1 MAEPSRVERIKA
13 QSHGLRGTIAE
24 ELARPTARF
33 GDDDIQLLKFHGI
46 YQQED
51 RDARKAARSSN
62 GERAEKDYSFMLRTR
77 SPGGYVPGP
86 LYGALAGLAD
96 THGNGTMR
104 VTTRQGFQLHG
115 VHKTEL
121 KEVIA
126 TINETLG
133 STLGACGDI
142 NRNVM
147 APAAPYATKAYTIA
161 RDAAHAIAELLTPR
175 TAGYYEIWQD
185 GELVHST
192 ENEADTALDPLY
204 KDVYLPRKFKI
215 ATAVAGDNSVDIYTN
230 DLGVVPVLSDVDVL
244 LGYDLYVGGGLGN
257 THRKPET
264 FPRLADEFVFVE
276 PADLLPVV
284 RAIVEVQRDF
294 GDRTNRKHARLKYT
308 IEDRGLAWFKAEV
321 ERYAGKTLAPFRPLP
336 AWELR
341 DYLGWHEQGDGRL
354 FIGINVENGR
364 IKDDA
369 TLRLKSALAEIVA
382 RFDLDLVL
390 TPQHNVL
397 IVDIARDAKSA
408 ISAVLSDRGVRPIET
423 ISLLERHAMACPALP
438 TCGLA
443 LAEAERALPSLVDA
457 LEGRLAELGLANE
470 PISIRMT
477 GCPNGCA
484 RPYMSEIGLVGVS
497 ADKYNLHLGGSTES
511 TRLNRV
517 YRELVPGSEIPA
529 VLGGLFAAFKNG
541 RQSGESFGAFCERTV
556 LAGSAAVASTAV
568 SALANNDGSM
578 RSPTVATMR

>member
-1 MAEPSRVERIKA
+1 VADPSKVERIKA
-13 QSHGLRGTIAE
+13 SSRGLRGTIAQ
-24 ELARPTARF
+24 ELAQPTARF
-33 GDDDIQLLKFHGI
+33 GDDDAQLLKFHGI

-51 RDARKAARSSN
+51 RDARKALRRPG
-62 GERAEKDYSFMLRTR
+62 GERPEKPYSFMLRTKN
-77 SPGGYVPGP
+77 PGGYVPGP
-86 LYGALAGLAD
+86 LFLALAELAE
-96 THGNGTMR
+96 THGNGTLR

-115 VHKTEL
+115 VHKTDL

-147 APAAPYATKAYTIA
+147 APAAPFATKPYTIA
-161 RDAAHAIAELLTPR
+161 RETSHAIAEMLTPR
-175 TAGYYEIWQD
+175 TAAYYEIWQD
-185 GELVHST
+185 GEIVHASET
-192 ENEADTALDPLY
+192 ETDPLY

-230 DLGVVPVLSDVDVL
+230 DIGVVPVLSEVNVL
-244 LGYDLYVGGGLGN
+244 LGYDLYVGGGLGM
-257 THRKPET
+257 THRKPDT
-264 FPRLADEFVFVE
+264 FPRLADEFAFVE
-276 PADLLPVV
+276 PADLLAIV
-284 RAIVEVQRDF
+284 RSIVEVQRDY

-308 IEDRGLAWFKAEV
+308 IADRGLAWFRAEV
-321 ERYAGKTLAPFRPLP
+321 ERYAGKALAPFRPLP

-341 DYLGWHEQGDGRL
+341 DYLGWHEQADGRL
-354 FIGINVENGR
+354 FVGISIENGR

-369 TLRLKSALAEIVA
+369 GLQLKAALHDIVS

-397 IVDIARDAKSA
+397 VVDIPREARDAIAA
-408 ISAVLSDRGVRPIET
+408 ILSERGVRPIET
-423 ISLLERHAMACPALP
+423 ISLFERHAMACPALP

-443 LAEAERALPSLVDA
+443 LAEAERALPAIVDA
-457 LEGRLAELGLANE
+457 LEGRLAELGLASE

-497 ADKYNLHLGGSTES
+497 ADRYNVHLGGNTES

-517 YRELVPGSEIPA
+517 YRELVPGSEIVSTLDA
-529 VLGGLFAAFKNG
+529 LFVTFKNK
-541 RQSGESFGAFCERTV
+541 RQSGESFGSFCERTV
-556 LAGSAAVASTAV
+556 LAPVEAMA
-568 SALANNDGSM
+568 
-578 RSPTVATMR
+578 

>member
-1 MAEPSRVERIKA
+1 MADVSKVERIKA
-13 QSHGLRGTIAE
+13 ASHGLRGTIAE
-24 ELARPTARF
+24 ELAQPTTRF
-33 GDDDIQLLKFHGI
+33 GEDDLQLLKFHGI

-51 RDARKAARSSN
+51 RDARKATRTPD
-62 GERAEKDYSFMLRTR
+62 GEKAEKAYSFMLRTK
-77 SPGGYVPGP
+77 SPGGFVPGP
-86 LYGALAGLAD
+86 LFLALANLAES
-96 THGNGTMR
+96 HGNGTMR

-115 VHKTEL
+115 VHKSDL

-147 APAAPYATKAYTIA
+147 APAAPFTTKAYALA
-161 RDAAHAIAELLTPR
+161 REAAHAMAELLTPR

-185 GELVHST
+185 GDLVHSS
-192 ENEADTALDPLY
+192 EAEADPLY

-230 DLGVVPVLSDVDVL
+230 DIGVVPVLSDVDVL
-244 LGYDLYVGGGLGN
+244 LGYDLYVGGGLGM
-257 THRKPET
+257 THRKPDT
-264 FPRLADEFVFVE
+264 FPRLADEFGFVE

-284 RAIVEVQRDF
+284 RAVVEVQRDY

-308 IEDRGLAWFKAEV
+308 IADRGLDWFRAEV
-321 ERYAGKTLAPFRPLP
+321 ESYAGKKLAPFRPLA

-354 FIGINVENGR
+354 FLGINVENGR
-364 IKDDA
+364 IKDDGA
-369 TLRLKSALAEIVA
+369 LQLKTALHEIVSQYE
-382 RFDLDLVL
+382 LDLVL

-397 IVDIARDAKSA
+397 IADIPRYAREPIAK
-408 ISAVLSDRGVRPIET
+408 ILSERGVRPVET
-423 ISLLERHAMACPALP
+423 ISLIERNAMACPALP

-443 LAEAERALPSLVDA
+443 LAEAERALPSLVDT
-457 LEGRLAELGLANE
+457 LEARLAELGLADE

-497 ADKYNLHLGGSTES
+497 ADRYNLHLGGTTES

-517 YRELVPGSEIPA
+517 YRELVPGAEIA
-529 VLGGLFAAFKNG
+529 GALDQLFVAFKAE
-541 RQSGESFGAFCERTV
+541 RREGERFGDYCERTV
-556 LAGSAAVASTAV
+556 LAGAA
-568 SALANNDGSM
+568 
-578 RSPTVATMR
+578 TVA

>member
-1 MAEPSRVERIKA
+1 VAQPSKVEGMKA
-13 QSHGLRGTIAE
+13 ASNGLRGTIAH
-24 ELARPTARF
+24 ELAQPTDNF
-33 GDDDIQLLKFHGI
+33 GEADLQLLKFHGI

-51 RDARKAARSSN
+51 RDIRLASRGPGGEKAPKA
-62 GERAEKDYSFMLRTR
+62 YSFMLRTK

-86 LYGALAGLAD
+86 LFLALSNLAE

-115 VHKTEL
+115 VHKSDL

-147 APAAPYATKAYTIA
+147 APAAPFATKPYTIA
-161 RDAAHAIAELLTPR
+161 REAAHSIADLLTPR

-185 GELVHST
+185 GEVAYTSET
-192 ENEADTALDPLY
+192 EHDPLY

-215 ATAVAGDNSVDIYTN
+215 ATAVPGDNSVDLYTH
-230 DLGVVPVLSDVDVL
+230 DVAVVPVLSDVDVL
-244 LGYDLYVGGGLGN
+244 LGYDLYVGGGLGM
-257 THRKPET
+257 THRKPDT
-264 FPRLADEFVFVE
+264 FPRLADEFGFVDA
-276 PADLLPVV
+276 ADLLAVV
-284 RAIVEVQRDF
+284 RAIVEVQRDN

-308 IEDRGLAWFKAEV
+308 IADRGLAWFRAEV
-321 ERYAGKTLAPFRPLP
+321 EKYSGKTIAPFRPLP
-336 AWELR
+336 PWEHR

-354 FIGINVENGR
+354 CVGINIENGR
-364 IKDDA
+364 VKDDA
-369 TLRLKSALAEIVA
+369 TMQLKSALHDIVS

-390 TPQHNVL
+390 TPQHNAL
-397 IVDIARDAKSA
+397 IVDIPRVARGA
-408 ISAVLSDRGVRPIET
+408 IEAILAERGVRPIET
-423 ISLLERHAMACPALP
+423 ISLLERHAIACPALP

-443 LAEAERALPSLVDA
+443 LAEAERALPKLVDT
-457 LEGRLAELGLANE
+457 LEKRLAELGLGDD

-497 ADKYNLHLGGSTES
+497 AEKYNVHLGGRIGLTH
-511 TRLNRV
+511 LNRV
-517 YRELVPGSEIPA
+517 YRETVPAADIVPMLDE
-529 VLGGLFAAFKNG
+529 LFVAYKAD
-541 RQSGESFGAFCERTV
+541 RIAGESFGAYCDRVV
-556 LAGSAAVASTAV
+556 LPQTDAVPV
-568 SALANNDGSM
+568 
-578 RSPTVATMR
+578 

>member
-1 MAEPSRVERIKA
+1 VAEPTKVERIKA
-13 QSHGLRGTIAE
+13 ASRGLRGMIAE

-33 GDDDIQLLKFHGI
+33 GEDDGQLLKFHGI

-51 RDARKAARSSN
+51 RDVRKATRSAN
-62 GERAEKDYSFMLRTR
+62 GEKPEKAYSFMLRTK

-86 LYGALAGLAD
+86 LFLALADLCES
-96 THGNGTMR
+96 HGNGTMR

-115 VHKTEL
+115 VHKTDL

-147 APAAPYATKAYTIA
+147 APAAPFATKPYTIA
-161 RDAAHAIAELLTPR
+161 REAAHAIAELLTPR
-175 TAGYYEIWQD
+175 TAGYVEIWQD
-185 GELVHST
+185 GELVNPS
-192 ENEADTALDPLY
+192 EAEADPLY

-230 DLGVVPVLSDVDVL
+230 DIGIVPVLSTVDVL
-244 LGYDLYVGGGLGN
+244 LGYDLYVGGGLGM

-264 FPRLADEFVFVE
+264 FPRLADEVAFVE

-284 RAIVEVQRDF
+284 RAIVEVQRDY

-308 IEDRGLAWFKAEV
+308 IADRGLAWFRREV
-321 ERYAGKTLAPFRPLP
+321 ETYAGKALAPFRPLP

-354 FIGINVENGR
+354 FLGINVENGR
-364 IKDDA
+364 IKDGA
-369 TLRLKSALAEIVA
+369 GLALKAALHAIVS

-397 IVDIARDAKSA
+397 IVDIPRDARDAIAA
-408 ISAVLSDRGVRPIET
+408 ILSERGVRPIET

-443 LAEAERALPSLVDA
+443 LAEAERMLPALVDT
-457 LEGRLAELGLANE
+457 LEVRLAELGLADE

-497 ADKYNLHLGGSTES
+497 ADRYNLHLGGNTES

-517 YRELVPGSEIPA
+517 YRELVPGAEVA
-529 VLGGLFAAFKNG
+529 GALDELFVAFKHE
-541 RQSGESFGAFCERTV
+541 REPGERFGAFCERTV
-556 LAGSAAVASTAV
+556 LAGVAS
-568 SALANNDGSM
+568 
-578 RSPTVATMR
+578 VA